1 MASFPKLKTGVVAQY
16 PVVRE
21 SGFSTVVKRYLDNSE
36 QRFRDARALRRRW
49 VVALSKLNESEAAEL
64 MNFFV
69 ERQGRFGVFDFED
82 PWTGLTVSGCRF
94 DRDRLPLNSNGEL
107 DLSAEMTIVEPAT

>member
-36 QRFRDARALRRRW
+36 QRFRVARALRRRW

-69 ERQGRFGVFDFED
+69 ERQGRFGTFDFED
-82 PWTGLTVSGCRF
+82 PWTGQAVSGCRF
-94 DRDRLPLNSNGEL
+94 EKDRLPLSSDGEL
-107 DLSAEMTIVEPAT
+107 DVNAEMTIVGPVT